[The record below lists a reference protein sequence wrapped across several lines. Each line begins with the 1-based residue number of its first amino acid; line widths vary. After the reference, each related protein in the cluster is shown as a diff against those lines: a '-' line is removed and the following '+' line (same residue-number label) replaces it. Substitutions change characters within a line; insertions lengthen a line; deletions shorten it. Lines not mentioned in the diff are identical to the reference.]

1 MATITAH
8 RGDHVQLDLGDS
20 GAVTGTLLND
30 LEGWGGSSRAEI
42 LIDGFEAPVTISTND
57 VPVTVLFDAKLLRED
72 LAAARADTSKRG
84 DF

>member
-8 RGDHVQLDLGDS
+8 RGDHVQLNLGEH
-20 GAVTGTLLND
+20 GTVRGTLLND
-30 LEGWGGSSRAEI
+30 LEGWGGSSEAEI
-42 LIDGFEAPVTISTND
+42 LVDGFRSPVVVNTNY
-57 VPVTVLFDAKLLRED
+57 VAVTVLFDAKLLRED